1 MLGSRRSVGT
11 HNIQCEDTVFKNY
24 LTFQIAQSFDRSCQ
38 SAELEGNTREKL
50 IQSSRKML
58 EHFAKS
64 LSAKDAGGEY
74 KELLLAVLCL
84 NDCTDLL
91 KEHEIRIFELDGRI
105 EVLSRRLEQLC
116 ASAFAAAEK
125 SVRVGPMPLA
135 S

>member
-1 MLGSRRSVGT
+1 
-11 HNIQCEDTVFKNY
+11 VFKNY

-38 SAELEGNTREKL
+38 GAKLEGEIREKL

-64 LSAKDAGGEY
+64 LSAKDAGDEY
-74 KELLLAVLCL
+74 KSLLLAVLCL

-91 KEHEIRIFELDGRI
+91 KEHEIKIFELDGRI

-116 ASAFAAAEK
+116 ASAFAATEK
-125 SVRVGPMPLA
+125 SVRVRPIPLA